1 MKYLKNLMKM
11 KLNVLFYFYY
21 LDFQNILK
29 SIINIGNDTLTIN
42 IGNDTFHIEDDY
54 FLGYRILNVV
64 GLY

>member
-1 MKYLKNLMKM
+1 M

-21 LDFQNILK
+21 LGFQNILK
-29 SIINIGNDTLTIN
+29 SIIN

>member
-1 MKYLKNLMKM
+1 M